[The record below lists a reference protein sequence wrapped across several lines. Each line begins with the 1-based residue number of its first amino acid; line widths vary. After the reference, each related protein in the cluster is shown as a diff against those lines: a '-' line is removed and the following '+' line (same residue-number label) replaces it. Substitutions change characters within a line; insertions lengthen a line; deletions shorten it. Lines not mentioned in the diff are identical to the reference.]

1 MAEKF
6 DAATRLAEGMPSVE
20 AVQNYVWACR
30 MLGYEHPDLTADAA
44 QVREHYFSEEGLNL
58 AAIEADCSALQAAVT
73 VTEEA
78 LARQDAQRVA
88 LIGAWQGRG
97 AEASREFLRRHG
109 EASALAATALRSA
122 VHSLVELRDRLWQSV
137 DGKVATVMAIDERVQ
152 GQRADWLAAAQTV
165 TTGAGDRAAAS
176 ELVDQEVKPFVANVI
191 GGEWV
196 AAMRAAVDE
205 IGAAYD
211 AATAELASEAD
222 ATFDVPGDLG
232 PAWTPTAT
240 GVTATPNATSPAP
253 VAPVAPAGSVVPAAW
268 GAPVAPVAWSAAPP
282 AAWGAPPP
290 LTSTPAAAAADLP
303 PPADSPPPAE
313 APAMAPS
320 MPSLGGGL
328 SDMGSGLSGFAQ
340 QLGETLGGLLG
351 GAEGVLAEPEDI
363 EPPELDEPAD
373 GEDLEQD
380 EPGEE
385 EADELEDE
393 TVAVE
398 PDTACEAA
406 SDDPVPQEDQ
416 LLAEEEPV
424 VPVPPPQEA
433 LPPPIVE
440 PPAESAESPPPDP
453 AESPPPDPAAEAS
466 DPAAEASPPDPAAE
480 ASGTPCEIAADE
492 LPQIGE

>member
-30 MLGYEHPDLTADAA
+30 ILGYEHPDLTADAA
-44 QVREHYFSEEGLNL
+44 QVREHYASEEGLNL
-58 AAIEADCSALQAAVT
+58 AALEADCSALQAAAT
-73 VTEEA
+73 ATEEA

-88 LIGAWQGRG
+88 VIGAWQGRG

-109 EASALAATALRSA
+109 EASELAATALRAA
-122 VHSLVELRDRLWQSV
+122 VHSLVELRDKLWQSV

-196 AAMRAAVDE
+196 AAMRAAVDA

-253 VAPVAPAGSVVPAAW
+253 VAPVALAGSVAPAAW

-290 LTSTPAAAAADLP
+290 LTAPPAAAAADLP
-303 PPADSPPPAE
+303 PPADSPPPAAVDPAE

-328 SDMGSGLSGFAQ
+328 SDMGGGLSGFAQ

-363 EPPELDEPAD
+363 EPPELDEPAE

-380 EPGEE
+380 ESGEE

-424 VPVPPPQEA
+424 APVPPPQEA

-440 PPAESAESPPPDP
+440 PPAESAES

-466 DPAAEASPPDPAAE
+466 DPAAEAS
-480 ASGTPCEIAADE
+480 GTPCEIAADE
-492 LPQIGE
+492 LPQVGE

>member
-1 MAEKF
+1 
-6 DAATRLAEGMPSVE
+6 MPSVE

-240 GVTATPNATSPAP
+240 GVTATPNATSAAPA
-253 VAPVAPAGSVVPAAW
+253 APVAPAGSVAPAAW
-268 GAPVAPVAWSAAPP
+268 GAPVAPAGWSAAPP

-290 LTSTPAAAAADLP
+290 LTAPPAAAAADLP
-303 PPADSPPPAE
+303 PPADSPPPAA
-313 APAMAPS
+313 APAMAPPS

-328 SDMGSGLSGFAQ
+328 PDMGGGLSGFAQ

-351 GAEGVLAEPEDI
+351 GAEDVLAEPE
-363 EPPELDEPAD
+363 
-373 GEDLEQD
+373 
-380 EPGEE
+380 
-385 EADELEDE
+385 
-393 TVAVE
+393 
-398 PDTACEAA
+398 
-406 SDDPVPQEDQ
+406 
-416 LLAEEEPV
+416 
-424 VPVPPPQEA
+424 
-433 LPPPIVE
+433 
-440 PPAESAESPPPDP
+440 
-453 AESPPPDPAAEAS
+453 
-466 DPAAEASPPDPAAE
+466 
-480 ASGTPCEIAADE
+480 
-492 LPQIGE
+492 